1 MDGMKISSLAMFLSD
16 NLDFFKDSTGM
27 LASCSVT
34 RGFPSGPFK
43 PSTVIGVRIAG
54 YEQAVS
60 FNITLASNA
69 WRPVATEVSLIM
81 FSALAR
87 RRGYS
92 S

>member
-1 MDGMKISSLAMFLSD
+1 MYGMKTSSLAMFLSD
-16 NLDFFKDSTGM
+16 YLYFFKDSADM
-27 LASCSVT
+27 QASCSVI
-34 RGFPSGPFK
+34 RVFPSAPSK

-69 WRPVATEVSLIM
+69 WRPVATEVSMIL

-87 RRGYS
+87 RPGYS